1 MKKLFLS
8 LAVLAS
14 SVASAQLLNVGSIE
28 KVNLPTGTSVNQTA
42 LSHDGSF
49 AVINGAGGLSKVDIA
64 TGKMSLIA
72 KNGSV
77 SGLTI
82 SQDGS
87 TVVFRQSVMQG
98 KLRYT
103 ALKSVNLGTG
113 KETTLV
119 KPSRNLQGFNIVGN
133 RVNAVEKGKLST
145 KALSAAAAS
154 ASAPV
159 ATINRGA
166 LNVTVNGVTKNI
178 SPQGTSGQ
186 SYLWP
191 SVSPDGKKV
200 LYYLVGSGAYVCD
213 IDGSNPVKVGW
224 LRAAQWYD
232 NSTVVGMQ
240 DSDDGSVVTASKLV
254 AASIDGKVKQDL
266 TQVSSMAMYPAVA
279 GNGSRVAFTTP
290 GGELFIMQVSK

>member
-1 MKKLFLS
+1 MKKVILS
-8 LAVLAS
+8 LAVLVS

-28 KVNLPTGTSVNQTA
+28 KVNLPAGVDASQAVI
-42 LSHDGSF
+42 SHDGTF
-49 AVINGAGGLSKVDIA
+49 AVISDANGLSKVDIA
-64 TGKMSLIA
+64 TGKTTQFA
-72 KNGSV
+72 KGGSV

-87 TVVFRQSVMQG
+87 TVVFRQSSMQG

-103 ALKSVNLGTG
+103 SLKSVDLNNG
-113 KETTLV
+113 KETVLV
-119 KPSRNLQGFNIVGN
+119 QPTRNLQGFNIVGN

-145 KALSAAAAS
+145 KALSATAS

-166 LNVTVNGVTKNI
+166 LNVTVDGVTKNI

-200 LYYLVGSGAYVCD
+200 LYYLVGSGAYVCN

-224 LRAAQWYD
+224 LRAAKWYD
-232 NSTVVGMQ
+232 NNTVVGMQ
-240 DSDDGSVVTASKLV
+240 DQDNGNVVTASKLV
-254 AASIDGKVKQDL
+254 AASLDGSVKQDL
-266 TQVSSMAMYPAVA
+266 TAVSSMAMYPSVA
-279 GNGSRVAFTTP
+279 GNGERIAFSTP
-290 GGELFIMQVSK
+290 AGELFILNVNK